1 MKIIRYFSFFLV
13 TILILPIIYFS
24 FFFDSESFK
33 NSIADNISNKISGE
47 IRFDNKIDLTFF
59 PYPKIVLNNLSYFD
73 KNLSV
78 KVANT
83 QITSKWIN
91 LLRGDLKFKNV
102 KFLNPMVS
110 FDFKRVDQS
119 EIHNNYFLHA
129 NIENNSKFLD
139 QHIRI
144 FEKVEIKNGIVS
156 ILTNSGQQNLEKV
169 NFLFVNSRQQINGNF
184 FFKNFNSNF
193 SLKATSQSQNYEEI
207 SMSIEQKILNQ
218 KEKIFLNGVLLIK
231 GKIFEFDGLLK
242 SKNINISELIQ
253 NNRQKSK
260 EKDFLKKIKYSF
272 SDFFKINI
280 NAKIE
285 KLKISNQI
293 FQNVTFNSFISNNF
307 MRIEQFNCSYLDGV
321 LKLNADYAKLDNRL
335 KGVLFLQDFSLP
347 SNLFV
352 ETKYYISDGKN
363 SLSSSFESILLKN
376 DFQSLMSNLNLM
388 GKLEIKNADL
398 NGINLEEIS
407 KKIDNFTGIN
417 DIFEI
422 LKLSKKNQKSNIDS
436 IKSDFR
442 IDNNELKFDNLTL
455 KSSHINVYS
464 AGKYSL
470 NTKKFDVSNEIKIKS
485 KKFPKFPSFNVNIKG
500 LSSDLNYIY
509 DFKNLKEYLISK
521 SLNKLL
527 KKNNEKLDNFENF
540 LDFFID

>member
-33 NSIADNISNKISGE
+33 NSIADNISDKISGE

-78 KVANT
+78 KVVNT
-83 QITSKWIN
+83 QITSKWID

-110 FDFKRVDQS
+110 FDFKRINQS

-129 NIENNSKFLD
+129 NIENNSRFLN

-156 ILTNSGQQNLEKV
+156 ILTNSGRQNLEKV
-169 NFLFVNSRQQINGNF
+169 NFLFVNSKQQINGNF

-307 MRIEQFNCSYLDGV
+307 MRIEQFTCSYLGGV
-321 LKLNADYAKLDNRL
+321 LKLNADYANLDNRL
-335 KGVLFLQDFSLP
+335 KGVLFLQDFLLP

-363 SLSSSFESILLKN
+363 SLSSSFESIFLKN
-376 DFQSLMSNLNLM
+376 DFQSLISNLNLM

-407 KKIDNFTGIN
+407 KKIDNFNGIN

-442 IDNNELKFDNLTL
+442 IDNNELKFDNLTFT
-455 KSSHINVYS
+455 SSHITVYS

>member
-83 QITSKWIN
+83 QITSKWIY

-102 KFLNPMVS
+102 KFLNPIVS

-119 EIHNNYFLHA
+119 EIHNNYFLHV
-129 NIENNSKFLD
+129 NMENNPKFLD

-144 FEKVEIKNGIVS
+144 FEKIEIKNGIVS

-184 FFKNFNSNF
+184 FFKNFNSDF
-193 SLKATSQSQNYEEI
+193 FLKATSQSQNYEEI

-218 KEKIFLNGVLLIK
+218 KEKILLNGVLLTK
-231 GKIFEFDGLLK
+231 GKIFEFDGFLK
-242 SKNINISELIQ
+242 SKNLNISELIQ
-253 NNRQKSK
+253 INSQKSK

-293 FQNVTFNSFISNNF
+293 FKNVTFNSFISDSF
-307 MRIEQFNCSYLDGV
+307 MRIEQFNCSYLGGV
-321 LKLNADYAKLDNRL
+321 LKLNADYARLDNRL

-347 SNLFV
+347 SNLFLG
-352 ETKYYISDGKN
+352 TKYYISDGKN

-388 GKLEIKNADL
+388 GKLEINNADL

-442 IDNNELKFDNLTL
+442 IDNNELKFDNLTF
-455 KSSHINVYS
+455 KSSHITVYS

-470 NTKKFDVSNEIKIKS
+470 NTKKLDVSNEIKIKS

-509 DFKNLKEYLISK
+509 DFRNLKEHLISK
-521 SLNKLL
+521 SLKKIL
-527 KKNNEKLDNFENF
+527 KKNNEKLDDFENF
-540 LDFFID
+540 LDFFTD

>member
-24 FFFDSESFK
+24 FFFDPESFK

-102 KFLNPMVS
+102 KFLNPVVS

-156 ILTNSGQQNLEKV
+156 ILTNSGRQNLEKV

-184 FFKNFNSNF
+184 FLKNFNSNF

-253 NNRQKSK
+253 NNIQKSK
-260 EKDFLKKIKYSF
+260 EIDFLKKIKYSF
-272 SDFFKINI
+272 SDFLKINI

-293 FQNVTFNSFISNNF
+293 FQNVTFNSFISNNLL
-307 MRIEQFNCSYLDGV
+307 RIEQFTCSYLGGV

-407 KKIDNFTGIN
+407 KKIDNFNGIN

-442 IDNNELKFDNLTL
+442 IDNNELKFDNLTF
-455 KSSHINVYS
+455 KSPHITVYS

>member
-83 QITSKWIN
+83 QITSKWIY

-156 ILTNSGQQNLEKV
+156 ILTNSGRQNLEKV

-184 FFKNFNSNF
+184 FF
-193 SLKATSQSQNYEEI
+193 
-207 SMSIEQKILNQ
+207 
-218 KEKIFLNGVLLIK
+218 
-231 GKIFEFDGLLK
+231 
-242 SKNINISELIQ
+242 
-253 NNRQKSK
+253 
-260 EKDFLKKIKYSF
+260 
-272 SDFFKINI
+272 
-280 NAKIE
+280 
-285 KLKISNQI
+285 
-293 FQNVTFNSFISNNF
+293 
-307 MRIEQFNCSYLDGV
+307 
-321 LKLNADYAKLDNRL
+321 
-335 KGVLFLQDFSLP
+335 
-347 SNLFV
+347 
-352 ETKYYISDGKN
+352 
-363 SLSSSFESILLKN
+363 
-376 DFQSLMSNLNLM
+376 
-388 GKLEIKNADL
+388 
-398 NGINLEEIS
+398 
-407 KKIDNFTGIN
+407 
-417 DIFEI
+417 
-422 LKLSKKNQKSNIDS
+422 
-436 IKSDFR
+436 
-442 IDNNELKFDNLTL
+442 
-455 KSSHINVYS
+455 
-464 AGKYSL
+464 
-470 NTKKFDVSNEIKIKS
+470 
-485 KKFPKFPSFNVNIKG
+485 
-500 LSSDLNYIY
+500 
-509 DFKNLKEYLISK
+509 
-521 SLNKLL
+521 
-527 KKNNEKLDNFENF
+527 
-540 LDFFID
+540 

>member
-83 QITSKWIN
+83 QITSKWIY

-129 NIENNSKFLD
+129 NIENNYKFLD
-139 QHIRI
+139 QHIKI

-184 FFKNFNSNF
+184 FFKNFNSDF
-193 SLKATSQSQNYEEI
+193 FLKATSQSQNYEEI

-293 FQNVTFNSFISNNF
+293 FKNVTFNSFISDSF
-307 MRIEQFNCSYLDGV
+307 MRIEQFNCSYLGGV

-347 SNLFV
+347 SNLFLG
-352 ETKYYISDGKN
+352 TKYYISDGKN

-442 IDNNELKFDNLTL
+442 IDNNELKFDNLTF
-455 KSSHINVYS
+455 KSSHITVYS

-470 NTKKFDVSNEIKIKS
+470 NTKKLDVSNEIKIKS

-509 DFKNLKEYLISK
+509 DFRNLKEHLISK
-521 SLNKLL
+521 SLKKIL
-527 KKNNEKLDNFENF
+527 KKNNEKLDDFENF
-540 LDFFID
+540 LDFFTD